1 MSQKRIIGLT
11 GGIATGKT
19 TVANYLAQA
28 YQLPVLDAD
37 IYAREA
43 VDIGS
48 PVLGR
53 IIQRYGKDILLKD
66 NDGSLNRSK
75 LGKIIFRDK
84 QERLWLEGE
93 IHPYVRNCFV
103 KGLQQYLN
111 QPKVVLVIPLL
122 IEAKMTDLVTEIWVV
137 ACSEEE
143 QLRRLME
150 RDAKGDSFPRLSSEE
165 SRARINTQIPLA
177 KKIALADIVLDNN
190 LNQEYLIQQIDV
202 AVSQKA
208 NS

>member
-137 ACSEEE
+137 ACSEEK
-143 QLRRLME
+143 QLRRLIE
-150 RDAKGDSFPRLSSEE
+150 RDHLSSEE
-165 SRARINTQIPLA
+165 SRARINTQLPLA

-190 LNQEYLIQQIDV
+190 FNREYLIQQIDM